1 MISISADTLEQQ
13 DISLKRQSEFLL
25 DGVTFTKKMVVSKKR
40 KKDAIKA
47 IEEYAANHL
56 EAILIEHKLFFSVW
70 LEKVKSNETDDSATS
85 DIVEISKKAIDLL
98 GDRKMVEERLE
109 LEDLLSSQLKEF
121 GI

>member
-85 DIVEISKKAIDLL
+85 EVVEISKKAIDLL

>member
-1 MISISADTLEQQ
+1 M
-13 DISLKRQSEFLL
+13 
-25 DGVTFTKKMVVSKKR
+25 
-40 KKDAIKA
+40 
-47 IEEYAANHL
+47 
-56 EAILIEHKLFFSVW
+56 W

-85 DIVEISKKAIDLL
+85 EVVEISKKAIDLL